1 MRALFANPELVRI
14 LRTKLRPRQMLLFG
28 GGTALVLGLML
39 AGMYWAQQATLSFSL
54 TKMLST
60 FYFTV
65 AWLQMAVLLLYGLIQ
80 SAQAISHERER
91 WTFDFQRLVA
101 MGPRKLVLGKLLG
114 APSDAFFIV
123 AVGLLFQLVPVFK
136 NIVPPMVFVRTLV
149 LLLMAG
155 LSASAIGLFLSSI
168 VQKTQRAT
176 GLATA
181 IPIFLFFTH
190 VAHSVASPGSST
202 VWHALSPFTLLT
214 FMSEEVINQGA
225 NPGFMFYGFQIPL
238 IYGYVAWHAAIALF
252 FYLMTV
258 RRMEDEE
265 FSFVAPRHA
274 LAAFVF
280 LQAVLLGSYL
290 NPPPPP
296 PPGPPV
302 GVPVAT
308 APPLPAKGL
317 TPAQKRALKNG
328 MTPVQP
334 PPAKTDPAEEKSGA
348 AAEAKTD
355 SDPAQQPDP
364 ADAGT
369 TISLN
374 PSGVTVTTVTP
385 VAPSAVPSSGA
396 PVPSSK
402 QPELFHFM
410 NFFALLTLAF
420 ALTPSAELLRGRLH
434 RANRDEHWRVLFERP
449 NRLQDSTAIWPMLVS
464 AGIYAAASV
473 FLSSQAGVLN
483 TRAAAVTLM
492 VGTMG
497 VAVAGM
503 LLYIQAYLE
512 RSGLKGGVA
521 LVAIFLIVPSTAIG
535 MLTAK
540 WDMTV
545 YVSPLSYLG
554 MLNGTEFDTSDLLNT
569 QGLGA
574 TWTLPLIAL
583 STAILLPALAAMR
596 MRFLLDLYH
605 AELER
610 ERTLAE
616 KTAKEQGQPR
626 TPAVATKALDKLA
639 ARWEPVAP
647 HVPKADEP
655 PPLVQEPP
663 PIKKAPE
670 PYVVP
675 PLVPEIK
682 LNAQPAPAA
691 ADTPASDGRT
701 TSAT

>member
-1 MRALFANPELVRI
+1 MRALFANPELIRI
-14 LRTKLRPRQMLLFG
+14 LRTKLRPKQMVLFG

-39 AGMYWAQQATLSFSL
+39 AGMYWVQQATMTFSL
-54 TKMLST
+54 PKMMST
-60 FYFTV
+60 FFFTV

-123 AVGLLFQLVPVFK
+123 AVGLLFQLVPVFLK
-136 NIVPPMVFVRTLV
+136 VVPPMVFVRTIV
-149 LLLMAG
+149 LLFMMG
-155 LSASAIGLFLSSI
+155 LSASALGLFLSSI

-181 IPIFLFFTH
+181 IPIFLFFFH
-190 VAHSVASPGSST
+190 IAHSLAVRGTAT
-202 VWHALSPFTLLT
+202 VWHALSPFTLLSLT
-214 FMSEEVINQGA
+214 SEEVINQGA
-225 NPGFMFYGFQIPL
+225 NPSFEFYGFQIPL
-238 IYGYVAWHAAIALF
+238 IYGYVVWHAAITLF

-265 FSFVAPRHA
+265 YSFVAPKHA
-274 LAAFVF
+274 LVAFAF
-280 LQAVLLGSYL
+280 LQVVLLGYYL

-302 GVPVAT
+302 AMPVAVKGPPPAF
-308 APPLPAKGL
+308 APAP
-317 TPAQKRALKNG
+317 KRAIKKG
-328 MTPVQP
+328 PVQTQP
-334 PPAKTDPAEEKSGA
+334 PPQPVAPPAGKSDESE
-348 AAEAKTD
+348 EAKTD
-355 SDPAQQPDP
+355 SDPSLTPVPPNTTTTVSLTPTGVTMTTP
-364 ADAGT
+364 AAGAG
-369 TISLN
+369 SVAPA
-374 PSGVTVTTVTP
+374 PSGV
-385 VAPSAVPSSGA
+385 
-396 PVPSSK
+396 
-402 QPELFHFM
+402 QPEVFHFM

-434 RANRDEHWRVLFERP
+434 RASRDDHWRVLFERP
-449 NRLQDSTAIWPMLVS
+449 NRLQDSPAFWPML
-464 AGIYAAASV
+464 ALMGIYAAVSL
-473 FLSSQAGVLN
+473 FLSHHEGALN
-483 TRAAAVTLM
+483 AKAFAVTLM
-492 VGTMG
+492 VGAMG
-497 VAVAGM
+497 VAVTGM

-535 MLTAK
+535 ILTAQ
-540 WDMTV
+540 WEQTV

-554 MLNGTEFDTSDLLNT
+554 MLNGSEFAASDKLNT

-574 TWTLPLIAL
+574 TWTLPLIML
-583 STAILLPALAAMR
+583 SAAILLPSLAAMR

-610 ERTLAE
+610 ERSLAE
-616 KTAKEQGQPR
+616 KAEKEQAQPR
-626 TPAVATKALDKLA
+626 TPAVAAKALEKLVTNS
-639 ARWEPVAP
+639 EPVPPVVP
-647 HVPKADEP
+647 HPDEP
-655 PPLVQEPP
+655 PPLAQEKPP
-663 PIKKAPE
+663 AKKSPE

-682 LNAQPAPAA
+682 LNAQPSPAA
-691 ADTPASDGRT
+691 SHPQASSSGET
-701 TSAT
+701 AAI